1 MTMTTMTKLL
11 VTGNYSRHI
20 PELVADTY
28 CVLRDT
34 HAALAVAQAAYDE
47 ALEQAAN
54 AVGLTGDLSATVAED
69 FVSIKARSGRDTLNV
84 VVIREV

>member
-1 MTMTTMTKLL
+1 MKTLKL
-11 VTGNYSRHI
+11 TGNYSRHI

-28 CVLRDT
+28 YVLRDA
-34 HAALAVAQAAYDE
+34 HAALAIAQAAYDE

-54 AVGLTGDLSATVAED
+54 AIGLTGNLDATVGED
-69 FVSIKARSGRDTLNV
+69 FVSVKARSGRDTLKV